1 MVEQRI
7 EASLVVG
14 SSPIL
19 GKGNNGVFITIIN
32 NNTKENGSFISGPP
46 FI

>member
-19 GKGNNGVFITIIN
+19 GKGNDGVFIIVIN
-32 NNTKENGSFISGPP
+32 NNTKENGSFIFGPP